1 VDDLVWTGEPAIVA
15 GSGFSAVA
23 RHFPGHGVD
32 RAAGLGCHI
41 CRFSCILPPQWGHF
55 RQESESMIRAN
66 TFRGALLALGLAL
79 LAGPVAF
86 AQAPKPGVKG
96 YEVEW
101 VYRVRYGFIDE
112 WWDLFRK
119 YQVPIL
125 DKERQLA
132 YVLDYRIYHPQLHTD
147 EASRWDYR
155 VEITYRDFDG
165 TKHEDEIA
173 QTLFPDGARRKKD
186 ELRRWELT
194 TNHWDLPIY
203 QVDVTRSR

>member
-1 VDDLVWTGEPAIVA
+1 MNIRPALNA
-15 GSGFSAVA
+15 AAVA
-23 RHFPGHGVD
+23 LLLSL
-32 RAAGLGCHI
+32 LG
-41 CRFSCILPPQWGHF
+41 S
-55 RQESESMIRAN
+55 SS
-66 TFRGALLALGLAL
+66 T
-79 LAGPVAF
+79 F
-86 AQAPKPGVKG
+86 AQVPKPGVKG

-119 YQVPIL
+119 YEVPIL
-125 DKERQLA
+125 DRAKELG

-155 VEITYRDFDG
+155 VEITWRDGDAS
-165 TKHEDEIA
+165 KHEEEIA
-173 QTLFPDGARRKKD
+173 QALFPDGAARKRD
-186 ELRRWELT
+186 DRRRWELT

>member
-1 VDDLVWTGEPAIVA
+1 MLHLNKKVLLVLALTAC
-15 GSGFSAVA
+15 SL
-23 RHFPGHGVD
+23 
-32 RAAGLGCHI
+32 AAG
-41 CRFSCILPPQWGHF
+41 PTP
-55 RQESESMIRAN
+55 
-66 TFRGALLALGLAL
+66 
-79 LAGPVAF
+79 

-119 YQVPIL
+119 YQIPIL
-125 DKERQLA
+125 DREKALG

-165 TKHEDEIA
+165 ARHEDEITNA
-173 QTLFPDGARRKKD
+173 LFPDVATRKR
-186 ELRRWELT
+186 EENRRWELT

-203 QVDVTRSR
+203 QVDTTKSR